1 MIAERLNYAAQ
12 RSGVGMSELLGPIA
26 DQYVAKLLYRQGFTL
41 IDVQHCMAVWTNR
54 NKVFNWINNMR
65 FAKFGQWR
73 DVMHMD
79 KALPEIAICLAK
91 V

>member
-1 MIAERLNYAAQ
+1 MNQ
-12 RSGVGMSELLGPIA
+12 LLGPIA
-26 DQYVAKLLYRQGFTL
+26 DQYVAKLLYRQGLTL

-65 FAKFGQWR
+65 FAKFGQWC

>member
-1 MIAERLNYAAQ
+1 MAQ
-12 RSGVGMSELLGPIA
+12 ILLLGRLSKQKDPSR
-26 DQYVAKLLYRQGFTL
+26 DNTMKKQQGFTL

-65 FAKFGQWR
+65 FAKFGQWC

-79 KALPEIAICLAK
+79 KALSEIAICLAK